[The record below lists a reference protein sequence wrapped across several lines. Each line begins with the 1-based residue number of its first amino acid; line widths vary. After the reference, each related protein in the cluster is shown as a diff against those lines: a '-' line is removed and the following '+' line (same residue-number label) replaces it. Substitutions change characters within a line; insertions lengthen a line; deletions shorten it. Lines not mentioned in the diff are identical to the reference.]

1 MRTGKSIKNVGVML
15 LTQFITLVLSFISRT
30 IFIKTLGSEYLGF
43 NGLFANVL
51 NGLSLAEMGIGT
63 AISYAL
69 YKPIAENNIELIK
82 SLLAFYR
89 KCYLRIGLF
98 IICIGLLLIPF
109 LPYLIKDAITVP
121 VNIIQIYLCF
131 LANSAFVYFFAHKRI
146 IIDISQ
152 NKYITSTIDFAG
164 KTMVS
169 IIQIFILLKFQN
181 YMFFLYVQII
191 GTIVSTLIIKVI
203 ANKKFPY
210 IKEKSDVIP
219 LNFKKKIWN
228 DISILFLFR
237 VGSMAMVA
245 SDFVL
250 ISAFV
255 GISQAGIYSNY
266 TLIINTISLFI
277 CLFISGTEASIG
289 NAIVSLNKDNLYNV
303 FKKISFFV
311 FFVSG
316 ISMICLL
323 NLLNPFIKLWIGN
336 AFVLQHSIAIA
347 ISINFFF
354 MQNRILLITFKQNA
368 GIFRPDR
375 YKPLLEIIFN
385 FGLSIILVKYYE
397 ILGVLIG
404 SIANIIFV
412 CICPEAYIIHK
423 HLFKRSPWIYAKS
436 YLIQILALLVAC
448 AISLYINAFIDM
460 FVLKCLVSISVSVL
474 VYFLF
479 FFKTEEFGYFVGLFR
494 KMAKI

>member
-1 MRTGKSIKNVGVML
+1 MRTKKSIRNVGVML
-15 LTQFITLVLSFISRT
+15 LTQFITLVLSFASRT
-30 IFIKTLGSEYLGF
+30 VFIKTLGSEYLGF
-43 NGLFANVL
+43 NGLFANIL

-69 YKPIAENNIELIK
+69 YKPVAENNTELIK

-89 KCYLRIGLF
+89 KCYLVIGLF
-98 IICIGLLLIPF
+98 IICAGFLLIPF
-109 LPYLIKDAITVP
+109 LPYLIKDAITAP
-121 VNIIQIYLCF
+121 VNITQIYLCF
-131 LANSAFVYFFAHKRI
+131 LANSSFVYFFAHNRI

-152 NKYITSTIDFAG
+152 NKYITNAVDFAG

-169 IIQIFILLKFQN
+169 IVQIFILLKFHN

-191 GTIVSTLIIKVI
+191 GTIASTLIIKII
-203 ANKKFPY
+203 AGKKFPY
-210 IKEKSDVIP
+210 IKEKCDVIP
-219 LNFKKKIWN
+219 IDLKKKIWN

-237 VGSMAMVA
+237 IGTMAMVA

-266 TLIINTISLFI
+266 TLIVNTISLFI
-277 CLFISGTEASIG
+277 YLFVSGTAASIG
-289 NAIVSLNKDNLYNV
+289 NAIVSLDKDNLYEI
-303 FKKISFFV
+303 FERISFFV
-311 FFVSG
+311 FCISG
-316 ISMICLL
+316 ISMVCLL
-323 NLLNPFIKLWIGN
+323 NLLNPFIELWVGN
-336 AFVLQHSIAIA
+336 AFVLQHSVAVA

-375 YKPLLEIIFN
+375 YKPLIEIIFN
-385 FGLSIILVKYYE
+385 FGLSIILVKYYG

-404 SIANIIFV
+404 SIANILFV

-423 HLFKRSPWIYAKS
+423 YLFYRSHWIYAKS
-436 YLIQILALLVAC
+436 YFIQILVLLIAC
-448 AISLYINAFIDM
+448 ITSLYINS
-460 FVLKCLVSISVSVL
+460 FVENFVVKCLVSIFVSIFIYL
-474 VYFLF
+474 LFLYRTREFKYFIRIVKKF
-479 FFKTEEFGYFVGLFR
+479 Y
-494 KMAKI
+494 IH

>member
-1 MRTGKSIKNVGVML
+1 MRTKKSIRNVGVML

-43 NGLFANVL
+43 NGLFANIL
-51 NGLSLAEMGIGT
+51 NGLSLAEMGMGT

-69 YKPIAENNIELIK
+69 YKPVAENNIELIK

-89 KCYLRIGLF
+89 KCYLAIGLF
-98 IICIGLLLIPF
+98 IISAGFILIPF
-109 LPYLIKDAITVP
+109 LPYLIKDAITAP
-121 VNIIQIYLCF
+121 VNITHIYLCF
-131 LANSAFVYFFAHKRI
+131 LANSSFVYFFAHKRI

-152 NKYITSTIDFAG
+152 NKYITNAIDFAG

-169 IIQIFILLKFQN
+169 IIQIFLLLRFQN

-191 GTIVSTLIIKVI
+191 GTIVSTLVIKII
-203 ANKKFPY
+203 ADKKFPY
-210 IKEKSDVIP
+210 IKEKYNIISLD
-219 LNFKKKIWN
+219 LKKKIWN

-237 VGSMAMVA
+237 VGSTAMIA

-266 TLIINTISLFI
+266 TLIVNTISLFI
-277 CLFISGTEASIG
+277 CLFINGAEASIG
-289 NAIVSLNKDNLYNV
+289 NAIVSLDKDNLYEI
-303 FKKISFFV
+303 FKRLSFFV
-311 FFVSG
+311 FCISG
-316 ISMICLL
+316 ISMVCLL
-323 NLLNPFIKLWIGN
+323 NLLNPFIELWIGN
-336 AFVLQHSIAIA
+336 DFVLQRSVTVA

-354 MQNRILLITFKQNA
+354 MQSRALLIAFKQNA

-375 YKPLLEIIFN
+375 YKPLIEIFFN
-385 FGLSIILVKYYE
+385 FGLSIILVKYYQ

-404 SIANIIFV
+404 SIANILFV

-423 HLFKRSPWIYAKS
+423 HLFNRSYLAYAKS
-436 YLIQILALLVAC
+436 YFIQILVLLIAC
-448 AISLYINAFIDM
+448 VISLYINSFIEN
-460 FVLKCLVSISVSVL
+460 FVVKCLVSIFVSTFIYL
-474 VYFLF
+474 IF
-479 FFKTEEFGYFVGLFR
+479 FFRTNEFKYFIRIIKNFYIL
-494 KMAKI
+494 

>member
-1 MRTGKSIKNVGVML
+1 MRTKKSIKNVSVML
-15 LTQFITLVLSFISRT
+15 STQFITLALSFISRT
-30 IFIKTLGSEYLGF
+30 VFIKTLGSEYLGF
-43 NGLFANVL
+43 NGLFASIL

-69 YKPIAENNIELIK
+69 YKPVAENNIELIK

-89 KCYLRIGLF
+89 KCYLIIGIF
-98 IICIGLLLIPF
+98 IICVGVLLIPF
-109 LPYLIKDAITVP
+109 LPYLIKNAITAP
-121 VNIIQIYLCF
+121 VNITQIYLCF

-152 NKYITSTIDFAG
+152 NKYITSAMDFAG

-191 GTIVSTLIIKVI
+191 GTVVSTLIIKVI
-203 ANKKFPY
+203 ADKKFPY
-210 IKEKSDVIP
+210 IKEKCDAISID
-219 LNFKKKIWN
+219 FKKKIWN

-266 TLIINTISLFI
+266 TLIVNTISLFI
-277 CLFISGTEASIG
+277 CLFISGAEASIG
-289 NAIVSLNKDNLYNV
+289 NAIVSLDKDNLYDV
-303 FKKISFFV
+303 FKRLSFFV
-311 FFVSG
+311 FCISG
-316 ISMICLL
+316 ISMVCLL
-323 NLLNPFIKLWIGN
+323 NLLNPFIELWIGN
-336 AFVLQHSIAIA
+336 AFVLQHSIAVA

-375 YKPLLEIIFN
+375 YKPLIEIIFN

-404 SIANIIFV
+404 SIANIIFI

-423 HLFKRSPWIYAKS
+423 HLFKRSHRIYAKS
-436 YLIQILALLVAC
+436 FLIQILVLLFAC
-448 AISLYINAFIDM
+448 TISLYINSFIYN
-460 FVLKCLVSISVSVL
+460 FVAKCLVSIFVSMFIYL
-474 VYFLF
+474 LF
-479 FFKTEEFGYFVGLFR
+479 FFRTEEFAYFTDI
-494 KMAKI
+494 AKKLK